1 LLRKNEELK
10 MKSEKSEDSLHKLTR
25 IKTNFISPQ
34 RHKDT
39 KKKILNTEFH
49 RGHHRVTQSF
59 KRREGEN
66 CHRKHEEGFHLSAQR
81 CLLRKN
87 EKLKDKNEK

>member
-1 LLRKNEELK
+1 MFASQELK
-10 MKSEKSEDSLHKLTR
+10 MKELLLELTR
-25 IKTNFISPQ
+25 IKTNFTNFISPQ
-34 RHKDT
+34 SHKDT